1 MSLNTSRRTVW
12 PALVLALCVAG
23 QAMADDRDF
32 LRERRARPNILFV
45 LDSSGS
51 MVGSPE
57 IVTRG
62 VLAAPRPYG
71 MLPGAGARAHRRR
84 RRDQRRAPEALDL

>member
-51 MVGSPE
+51 MVCSP
-57 IVTRG
+57 
-62 VLAAPRPYG
+62 
-71 MLPGAGARAHRRR
+71 
-84 RRDQRRAPEALDL
+84 